1 MPELRRTARFLD
13 YENPRE
19 PGTVD
24 GVGADTHWRTAGDT
38 ATAEEELILVH
49 DYGGVPATQ
58 RRGRMSQM
66 ACGLRKSNHHP
77 AVRVISASGHDLKVN
92 SFIILT
98 KQSKINIIDQS
109 FSALALVTFGA
120 G

>member
-13 YENPRE
+13 YGNSRE

-24 GVGADTHWRTAGDT
+24 GVGADTHWRTAGDAT
-38 ATAEEELILVH
+38 TAEEELILVH

-66 ACGLRKSNHHP
+66 AYGLRKSKHHP
-77 AVRVISASGHDLKVN
+77 AVRVTSGSGHDLQGQQLYNPNQTKVR
-92 SFIILT
+92 
-98 KQSKINIIDQS
+98 
-109 FSALALVTFGA
+109 
-120 G
+120 